1 LICILRTKK
10 SKPPVVA
17 AMSSRPAPLWAR
29 ASIWTSVLH
38 ATRSTPASRR
48 FWIPA
53 AVSSASISVSV
64 LSPPRSKNRQAPQVA
79 MSDSK
84 KALRWGAFFVAW
96 LLVAPA
102 LADTCGRVPG
112 TGEPVVSRYVID
124 GDTLELSDGRRVR
137 LIGINTP
144 EIGRKG
150 RPSEPYAQQARAALE
165 QRVARPNLRLVVGEQ
180 ARDHYGR
187 TLGHLFDAQGVNVE
201 AQLLRE
207 GMGFA
212 IGVPP
217 NLSLLDCHLRQEA
230 AARGAGAGLWRQD
243 PVIAAGKVRDG
254 GFHLVRGQVRSIERT
269 RDHLWVEL

>member
-1 LICILRTKK
+1 
-10 SKPPVVA
+10 
-17 AMSSRPAPLWAR
+17 M
-29 ASIWTSVLH
+29 
-38 ATRSTPASRR
+38 
-48 FWIPA
+48 FG
-53 AVSSASISVSV
+53 
-64 LSPPRSKNRQAPQVA
+64 
-79 MSDSK
+79 SK

-124 GDTLELSDGRRVR
+124 GDTLGLSDGRRVR

-165 QRVARPNLRLVVGEQ
+165 QRVARPGLRLLVGEQ

-269 RDHLWVEL
+269 RDHLWVELEGALVLRVLADDRPRFKRLDDWVGKELEVRGWVVDRKTRRAGRQRFMLPLQEPRMAVVRNDG